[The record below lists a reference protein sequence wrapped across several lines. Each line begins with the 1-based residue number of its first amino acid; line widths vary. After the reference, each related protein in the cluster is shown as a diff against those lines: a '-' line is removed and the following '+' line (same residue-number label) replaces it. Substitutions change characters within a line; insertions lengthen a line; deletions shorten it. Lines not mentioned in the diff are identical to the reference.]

1 MLVMLDTIA
10 RGVVVVV
17 FLYAVLVATTQW
29 AIRRRRLTPF
39 GAWPRFVR
47 RISEPVLL
55 PLERRIIRAGGS
67 PNDAPLWLLGIAIVG
82 GLLLITLV
90 RWLIGAVY
98 EVGVLTQAPPRIW
111 LIEAVSWL
119 FQDSDDRAAG
129 EGDRLLVGRF
139 PLQQVDPTLCR
150 AHRLAARAAPSSVAA
165 HGTARSQPDGRLL
178 PSVDRPAGA
187 RSRPPL
193 SPLAA
198 ASDGVRLRVRV
209 QPRASRS
216 ELMGVRGDEL
226 KVRVAAPPMDG
237 AANEALV
244 RLLADRIG
252 VAPSSVTIRGGA
264 WSRSKTVVVS
274 GVTLEHAARQ
284 LGLE

>member
-1 MLVMLDTIA
+1 VMLVMLDTIA

-67 PNDAPLWLLGIAIVG
+67 PNDAPLWLLGIAIVS

-119 FQDSDDRAAG
+119 FRILMIA
-129 EGDRLLVGRF
+129 LLVRVIASWLGVSPYSKWIRPF
-139 PLQQVDPTLCR
+139 AVLTDWLLEPLRRV
-150 AHRLAARAAPSSVAA
+150 
-165 HGTARSQPDGRLL
+165 L
-178 PSVDRPAGA
+178 PPMGPLD
-187 RSRPPL
+187 L
-193 SPLAA
+193 SP
-198 ASDGVRLRVRV
+198 
-209 QPRASRS
+209 
-216 ELMGVRGDEL
+216 M
-226 KVRVAAPPMDG
+226 VAYFLLWIAQQ
-237 AANEALV
+237 ALV
-244 RLLADRIG
+244 RALL
-252 VAPSSVTIRGGA
+252 
-264 WSRSKTVVVS
+264 
-274 GVTLEHAARQ
+274 
-284 LGLE
+284 

>member
-1 MLVMLDTIA
+1 VMLVMLDTVA

-119 FQDSDDRAAG
+119 FRILMVA
-129 EGDRLLVGRF
+129 LLVRVIASWLGVSPYSKWLRPF
-139 PLQQVDPTLCR
+139 AVLTDWLLEPLRRV
-150 AHRLAARAAPSSVAA
+150 
-165 HGTARSQPDGRLL
+165 L
-178 PSVDRPAGA
+178 PPMGPLD
-187 RSRPPL
+187 L
-193 SPLAA
+193 SP
-198 ASDGVRLRVRV
+198 
-209 QPRASRS
+209 
-216 ELMGVRGDEL
+216 M
-226 KVRVAAPPMDG
+226 VAYFLLWIAQQ
-237 AANEALV
+237 ALV
-244 RLLADRIG
+244 RALL
-252 VAPSSVTIRGGA
+252 
-264 WSRSKTVVVS
+264 
-274 GVTLEHAARQ
+274 
-284 LGLE
+284 

>member
-119 FQDSDDRAAG
+119 FRILMIA
-129 EGDRLLVGRF
+129 LLVRVIASWLGVSPYSKWIRPF
-139 PLQQVDPTLCR
+139 AVLTDWLLEPLRRV
-150 AHRLAARAAPSSVAA
+150 
-165 HGTARSQPDGRLL
+165 L
-178 PSVDRPAGA
+178 PPMGPLD
-187 RSRPPL
+187 L
-193 SPLAA
+193 SP
-198 ASDGVRLRVRV
+198 
-209 QPRASRS
+209 
-216 ELMGVRGDEL
+216 M
-226 KVRVAAPPMDG
+226 VAYFLLWIAQQ
-237 AANEALV
+237 ALV
-244 RLLADRIG
+244 RALL
-252 VAPSSVTIRGGA
+252 
-264 WSRSKTVVVS
+264 
-274 GVTLEHAARQ
+274 
-284 LGLE
+284 

>member
-1 MLVMLDTIA
+1 MMLVMLDTIA

-119 FQDSDDRAAG
+119 FRILMIA
-129 EGDRLLVGRF
+129 LLVRVIASWLGVSPYSKWIRPF
-139 PLQQVDPTLCR
+139 AVLTDWLLEPLRRV
-150 AHRLAARAAPSSVAA
+150 
-165 HGTARSQPDGRLL
+165 L
-178 PSVDRPAGA
+178 PPMGPLD
-187 RSRPPL
+187 L
-193 SPLAA
+193 SP
-198 ASDGVRLRVRV
+198 
-209 QPRASRS
+209 
-216 ELMGVRGDEL
+216 M
-226 KVRVAAPPMDG
+226 VAYFLLWIAQQ
-237 AANEALV
+237 ALV
-244 RLLADRIG
+244 RALL
-252 VAPSSVTIRGGA
+252 
-264 WSRSKTVVVS
+264 
-274 GVTLEHAARQ
+274 
-284 LGLE
+284 

>member
-1 MLVMLDTIA
+1 MMLVMLDTVA

-119 FQDSDDRAAG
+119 FRILMVA
-129 EGDRLLVGRF
+129 LLVRVIASWLGVSPYSKWLRPF
-139 PLQQVDPTLCR
+139 AVLTDWLLEPLRRV
-150 AHRLAARAAPSSVAA
+150 
-165 HGTARSQPDGRLL
+165 L
-178 PSVDRPAGA
+178 PPMGPLD
-187 RSRPPL
+187 L
-193 SPLAA
+193 SP
-198 ASDGVRLRVRV
+198 
-209 QPRASRS
+209 
-216 ELMGVRGDEL
+216 M
-226 KVRVAAPPMDG
+226 VAYFLLWIAQQ
-237 AANEALV
+237 ALV
-244 RLLADRIG
+244 RALL
-252 VAPSSVTIRGGA
+252 
-264 WSRSKTVVVS
+264 
-274 GVTLEHAARQ
+274 
-284 LGLE
+284 

>member
-1 MLVMLDTIA
+1 MMLVMLDTVA

-67 PNDAPLWLLGIAIVG
+67 PNDAPLWLLGIVIVG

-119 FQDSDDRAAG
+119 FRILMVA
-129 EGDRLLVGRF
+129 LLVRVIASWLGVSPYSKWIRPF
-139 PLQQVDPTLCR
+139 AVLTDWLLEPLRRV
-150 AHRLAARAAPSSVAA
+150 
-165 HGTARSQPDGRLL
+165 L
-178 PSVDRPAGA
+178 PPMGPLD
-187 RSRPPL
+187 L
-193 SPLAA
+193 SP
-198 ASDGVRLRVRV
+198 
-209 QPRASRS
+209 
-216 ELMGVRGDEL
+216 M
-226 KVRVAAPPMDG
+226 VAYFLLWIAQQ
-237 AANEALV
+237 ALV
-244 RLLADRIG
+244 RALL
-252 VAPSSVTIRGGA
+252 
-264 WSRSKTVVVS
+264 
-274 GVTLEHAARQ
+274 
-284 LGLE
+284 